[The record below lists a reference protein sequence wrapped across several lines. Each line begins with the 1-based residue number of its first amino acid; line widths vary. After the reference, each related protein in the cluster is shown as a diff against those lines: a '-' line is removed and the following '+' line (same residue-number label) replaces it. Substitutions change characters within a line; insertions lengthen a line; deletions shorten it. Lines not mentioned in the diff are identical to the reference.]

1 MSYAILEGKR
11 FGKLLVLE
19 KTKNKT
25 KQGRSIYL
33 CKCDCGNEVLVCR
46 DLLTGGHKKSCGC
59 LRKEKP
65 NRSSHLMSYTRE
77 YRIWAEMI
85 KRCKKSSY
93 KSYSYYGGRGITV
106 CDRWANFENFF
117 SDMGK
122 CPEGFTLDRIDVNGN
137 YEPSNCRW
145 ASRKTQ
151 ARNRRDNHMITFKN
165 ETHCL
170 SEWAEIVGITR
181 GALKQRLKRGWTLEN
196 ALNGGAL

>member
-1 MSYAILEGKR
+1 MSYEKIEGKK

-19 KTKNKT
+19 KASDKDKR
-25 KQGRSIYL
+25 GRSLYL
-33 CKCDCGNEVLVCR
+33 CKCDCGNTVFVSR
-46 DLLTGGHKKSCGC
+46 NLLISGQKKSCGC

-65 NRSSHLMSYTRE
+65 NRFTHLMSYTRE

-85 KRCKKSSY
+85 KRCKAASH
-93 KSYSYYGGRGITV
+93 KSYPYYGGRGITV
-106 CDRWANFENFF
+106 CERWENFENFYA
-117 SDMGK
+117 DMGK

-137 YEPSNCRW
+137 YEQTNCRW

-151 ARNRRDNHMITFKN
+151 ARNRRGNHMITFKN

-181 GALKQRLKRGWTLEN
+181 SALKQRLKRGWTLED
-196 ALNGGAL
+196 ALNGGSL